1 MSSQSNFHN
10 WISAARPRTLPLALS
25 TISMGGF
32 LSAAAGQFNLTVFLL
47 CCLTASLLQILS
59 NLANDYGDH
68 VHGADHAGRTGP
80 SRSVQSGKI
89 SVETMKKAV
98 YLTAIL
104 SLLSGLSLLFTA
116 FPESVLSVLFWTV
129 IGLLSI
135 GAAITYTSGSKP
147 YGYIGLGDLSVFIF
161 FGLVGVLGSR
171 FVISGEI
178 ILSDFLPSI
187 SVGLLAVAVLNVNNV
202 RDIESDRLAGKFSIP
217 VRIGRKNA
225 AIYHMFLLG
234 ISLACASLHIYLS
247 ANPWVIFLILTPLF
261 FKISQA
267 VKSVPDHSLDPWLK
281 KMAITTLI
289 FVLLFG
295 AGLLLGK

>member
-1 MSSQSNFHN
+1 MSSPSSFHN

-98 YLTAIL
+98 HLTAIL

-116 FPESVLSVLFWTV
+116 FPESILSVLFWTV

-161 FGLVGVLGSR
+161 FGLVGVMGSR

-217 VRIGRKNA
+217 VRIGRRNA
-225 AIYHMFLLG
+225 AIYHIFLLG
-234 ISLACASLHIYLS
+234 ISLFCASLHFYLN
-247 ANPWVIFLILTPLF
+247 ANPWVIFLLVIPLF

-281 KMAITTLI
+281 KMAISTLF

-295 AGLLLGK
+295 MGLLLGK

>member
-1 MSSQSNFHN
+1 MSSDSKTSH
-10 WISAARPRTLPLALS
+10 WITAARPRTLPLALS
-25 TISMGGF
+25 TVGMGGF
-32 LSAAAGQFNLTVFLL
+32 LSAAVGQFNLTIFLL

-80 SRSVQSGKI
+80 SRSVQSGQI
-89 SVETMKKAV
+89 SVQTMKRAV
-98 YLTAIL
+98 YLMAIL

-116 FPESVLSVLFWTV
+116 FPENLLSVLSWMV

-178 ILSDFLPSI
+178 VLLDILPAI

-217 VRIGRKNA
+217 VRIGRRNA
-225 AIYHMFLLG
+225 AIYHKFILG
-234 ISLACASLHIYLS
+234 ISLVCASLHFYLN
-247 ANPWVIFLILTPLF
+247 ANQWVIFLVVTPLF

-281 KMAITTLI
+281 KMALSTLF

-295 AGLLLGK
+295 MGLLLGK